1 MWNSQP
7 DHRNTDKHKAA
18 EKFNMIG
25 QCDMEASNLT
35 GPLVKGV
42 CRYGHDTCMMARIC
56 VALTF

>member
-1 MWNSQP
+1 M
-7 DHRNTDKHKAA
+7 DHRDTDKNKAV

-25 QCDMEASNLT
+25 QCDMEASSLS

-42 CRYGHDTCMMARIC
+42 CRYGHDTCMVARIC